1 MPKTYNIVQSTE
13 ESTNWIM
20 VRNSSSSLYDTVIHH
35 MNYIVKDNFDY
46 DPIKFS
52 SVTLQYMVPTNH
64 ILEKQNELLTIN
76 SDKNL
81 MPLAVR
87 YIDKSG
93 SHYIERPPFKINISY
108 KNARAAS
115 PGVVVDTLS
124 IWVPW
129 TLTLIPSSFVNNYTP
144 NSVKIYYSY
153 TQLTDPKTLY
163 FNSFFPNSYGDGR
176 ICWSNSFV
184 DLTANDKLKS
194 ELSSFDFRYW
204 HSMMFNDYMLG
215 GWNNDLHS
223 RPLAILSN
231 RHGGLASY
239 LSSTLQE
246 VTDEE
251 YKTDFPLVDMFRNT
265 QDYPD
270 LYKKIVD
277 IMINTFHIKRSKVNG
292 AATNSTYDSYITN
305 YDYVKFFSFMSLLSL
320 EETLAF
326 YEQVAKLERLINSRI
341 NRSSHNN
348 YSSGLRSCLNGLSIK
363 FSEIVK
369 TYPEELIDD
378 LHNEYNENYFDDTL
392 VPLNF
397 TDIGV
402 RVQDPIVR
410 TISGENPRYSIA
422 DAARNYS
429 TVNFIFLFQNT
440 TDAQKTKLSGD
451 SSYGQYEELFCFL
464 DDQGFDFAPLMKFYA
479 NIHALSNKIVFVK
492 VDCKQK
498 TYTFHDVSEFNE
510 YIDQLKIRF
519 KDLLE
524 SSKKTKT
531 NKESFQSVEEYFLSK
546 QENVFLK

>member
-1 MPKTYNIVQSTE
+1 MSKTYNIVQSTE

-20 VRNSSSSLYDTVIHH
+20 VKNSRSSLYDTVIHH
-35 MNYIVKDNFDY
+35 MNYIVKNHFDY
-46 DPIKFS
+46 DPIKLS
-52 SVTLQYMVPTNH
+52 SATLQYMVPTNH

-108 KNARAAS
+108 KNARASS

-144 NSVKIYYSY
+144 TSVKIYYSH

-184 DLTANDKLKS
+184 NLTANDKMKS

-223 RPLAILSN
+223 RPLAMLSN
-231 RHGGLASY
+231 REGGLSGH
-239 LSSTLQE
+239 LSSAFQE
-246 VTDEE
+246 VTDQE

-265 QDYPD
+265 QNYPD

-277 IMINTFHIKRSKVNG
+277 IMINTFQIKGSKVNA
-292 AATNSTYDSYITN
+292 AATNSTYDPYVTN

-326 YEQVAKLERLINSRI
+326 YEQVAKLEKLINSRKS
-341 NRSSHNN
+341 RSSYGN
-348 YSSGLRSCLNGLSIK
+348 YSSGLRSFLNGLSIK

-369 TYPEELIDD
+369 TYPEEVIDD
-378 LHNEYNENYFDDTL
+378 LQNEYHGDYFDDTS

-397 TDIGV
+397 TDLGV
-402 RVQDPIVR
+402 RIQDPIVR
-410 TISGENPRYSIA
+410 TISGENPRYDMA

-440 TDAQKTKLSGD
+440 TDAQKAKLSGG
-451 SSYGQYEELFCFL
+451 SSYNQCDELFSFL
-464 DDQGFDFAPLMKFYA
+464 DDQRFDFAPLMKFYA
-479 NIHALSNKIVFVK
+479 NIHELSNKIVFVK

-531 NKESFQSVEEYFLSK
+531 NQGSFQSVEEYFLSK